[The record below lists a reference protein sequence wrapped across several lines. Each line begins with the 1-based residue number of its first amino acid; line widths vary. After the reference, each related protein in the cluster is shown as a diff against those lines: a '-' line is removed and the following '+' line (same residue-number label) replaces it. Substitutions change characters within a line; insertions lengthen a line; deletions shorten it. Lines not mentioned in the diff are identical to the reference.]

1 MQHPDT
7 HDAPIVPTAPD
18 TPSEFVSADGGSRP
32 GTARPFDRPP
42 ATDHA
47 TDYSRCS
54 EEIEPL
60 VPDVR

>member
-7 HDAPIVPTAPD
+7 HDAPIVPYTPD
-18 TPSEFVSADGGSRP
+18 TQSQFVVTDGGNRR

-42 ATDHA
+42 STDHA

-54 EEIEPL
+54 EEIEPF
-60 VPDVR
+60 VPDLR